1 MTSPSIA
8 INNWSAGATSGTGSQ
23 FRRQDSALVGPFIIG
38 LAGAAL
44 TFVPVPGT
52 GAGVQH
58 AHFCSGTRE
67 ILSLR
72 DGGYQ
77 WTPFDEHSQTSSSG
91 ETGQPDIASDAALRI
106 QWLRDQSG
114 LSMSTLAELLGV
126 SRKAIYDWLS
136 GTLPREQ
143 RAAHLALIYSAMERV
158 PEPLRTAVPAV
169 MDEVVSGST
178 LRELL
183 STANNDDREL
193 PQKVDNVLGEL
204 KPLMASI
211 CKRRSRARA
220 EDRFAVE
227 PYVRS
232 I

>member
-1 MTSPSIA
+1 MTSIA
-8 INNWSAGATSGTGSQ
+8 INNWSAGAASGTGSQ
-23 FRRQDSALVGPFIIG
+23 FRRQDSALVGRLAIG

-44 TFVPVPGT
+44 ALAPGT
-52 GAGVQH
+52 GAGIQH
-58 AHFCSGTRE
+58 ARFCSGTKE
-67 ILSLR
+67 ILFLR

-77 WTPFDEHSQTSSSG
+77 WAPFDEHSQTSSPE
-91 ETGQPDIASDAALRI
+91 ETAKSDTASEAALRI

-126 SRKAIYDWLS
+126 SRKAVYDWLS

-169 MDEVVSGST
+169 MDEMVSGST

-183 STANNDDREL
+183 SNSEVDGQVLA
-193 PQKVDNVLGEL
+193 QKVDNVLEEL
-204 KPLMASI
+204 RPLMASI
-211 CKRRSRARA
+211 SKRRSFARA
-220 EDRFAVE
+220 EDGFAVE
-227 PYVRS
+227 PYIRS
-232 I
+232 T